1 MSSAFEWVAKN
12 VVQELS
18 KDGELIPVD
27 SLKSSSCF
35 SPYSL
40 LRKKTKSSLF
50 WRSHYGCL
58 NLTLKDILDPS
69 SPEPEVTQ
77 HGPFLFNDKVNGQ
90 VSTSVEATTSVQG
103 KNSGQTLESNRTA
116 LEVKTLTVLPN
127 TWDCLQK
134 ERKLKTPEPSLLEE
148 LRKRGEN
155 LYVVV
160 EAVKTQKETILK
172 SSRKKG
178 QGGWN
183 IVKTVTVPEGS
194 ILAFQVAK
202 LIIQDHWEVLLLPD
216 KKQKTFAPKVADEDF
231 SNVCDDALI
240 RPSCSMGT
248 YSENHQK
255 DPKNKGGGSRV
266 GFQVDA
272 GSDLNTVLG
281 FEQLKAE
288 VENEQRPLTM
298 QQQQD
303 RKQQQSLLQ
312 ALLGLLQSERDL
324 LYLEDMHHSILL
336 HLYTHIQQFLQPF
349 LHQIQLESYLHK
361 DIQKSVLHGVEGKI
375 LNGRTWA
382 YAPSPG
388 SKGLPQLEQS
398 LFTGEPPQKVE
409 GITGNILRKLQDQN
423 GQLVEELAGAILYLI
438 GALNA
443 LSDIQ
448 HQLLIQLLQKKEKIL
463 SQEIDLVKGILKEN
477 FNQMEERPFSLPLEL
492 LSFVQGQDEN
502 LTLAFGLLE
511 ECGLQISGDE
521 PQFTWNPSA
530 LQSLCAL
537 YGSLVMLQTLTDV

>member
-324 LYLEDMHHSILL
+324 LYLEDM
-336 HLYTHIQQFLQPF
+336 
-349 LHQIQLESYLHK
+349 
-361 DIQKSVLHGVEGKI
+361 
-375 LNGRTWA
+375 
-382 YAPSPG
+382 
-388 SKGLPQLEQS
+388 LEQS

>member
-216 KKQKTFAPKVADEDF
+216 KKQKTFAPK
-231 SNVCDDALI
+231 
-240 RPSCSMGT
+240 
-248 YSENHQK
+248 
-255 DPKNKGGGSRV
+255 
-266 GFQVDA
+266 
-272 GSDLNTVLG
+272 DLNTVLG